1 MNRTIP
7 AILTTLPREM
17 KVLRAGLKVLGRRI
31 AVLVILLS
39 MTRSGVAAPPDDRP
53 IADCSF
59 LCRALKNDTNGA
71 VHCSASGWKRP
82 PRYSDEGSLSLYL
95 YVGPPLGRRLY
106 VNRQRDG
113 DLVFLRAGREPG
125 WPACEYPHF
134 RVFERGGLS
143 AWVFPFKKADDP
155 AWQKAAAELD
165 RTFAD
170 HPEWVNRVEGLLPP
184 DTPPRTERL
193 ADQMLAF
200 QTVRTDNA
208 VRLESLLGTG
218 GVRPDLEMG
227 TSVSLLH
234 RAAVANATNCVA
246 LLLERGADP
255 LRLDRF
261 GRTPR
266 EEALHHGALDAAAL
280 LPERPATSE
289 EPEPSE
295 GISGVCPC
303 QPTRCFFIID
313 D

>member
-1 MNRTIP
+1 M
-7 AILTTLPREM
+7 
-17 KVLRAGLKVLGRRI
+17 
-31 AVLVILLS
+31 LVILLS
-39 MTRSGVAAPPDDRP
+39 MTGSGVAAPPDS

-59 LCRALKNDTNGA
+59 LCRALKNGTNDA
-71 VHCSASGWKRP
+71 VHCTASGWKRP
-82 PRYSDEGSLSLYL
+82 LHYSDEGSLSLYL
-95 YVGPPLGRRLY
+95 YVGLGPPLGRRLY

-125 WPACEYPHF
+125 WPASEYAHF
-134 RVFERGGLS
+134 KVFERGGLS

-184 DTPPRTERL
+184 DTPPRTEQF
-193 ADQMLAF
+193 AAPVKAF
-200 QTVRTDNA
+200 QAVRADNA
-208 VRLESLLGTG
+208 VLLESLLGTG

-227 TSVSLLH
+227 TRASLLH

-255 LRLDRF
+255 LWLDRF

-266 EEALHHGALDAAAL
+266 EEALLHGASEAAAL
-280 LPERPATSE
+280 LPERPI
-289 EPEPSE
+289 PEAKP
-295 GISGVCPC
+295 
-303 QPTRCFFIID
+303 
-313 D
+313 

>member
-1 MNRTIP
+1 M
-7 AILTTLPREM
+7 L
-17 KVLRAGLKVLGRRI
+17 VGLL
-31 AVLVILLS
+31 AA
-39 MTRSGVAAPPDDRP
+39 TRSGIAAPSGGGDM
-53 IADCSF
+53 ADLAF
-59 LCRALKNDTNGA
+59 LASALRVGTNDV
-71 VHCSASGWKRP
+71 VHCSASGWQRP

-125 WPACEYPHF
+125 WPASEYAHF
-134 RVFERGGLS
+134 KVFERGGLS

-184 DTPPRTERL
+184 DTPPRTEQF
-193 ADQMLAF
+193 AAPVKAF
-200 QTVRTDNA
+200 QAVRTDNA
-208 VRLESLLGTG
+208 VLLESLLGTG

-227 TSVSLLH
+227 TRASLLH

-255 LRLDRF
+255 LWLDGF

-266 EEALHHGALDAAAL
+266 EEALLHGAVEAAAL
-280 LPERPATSE
+280 LPERPA
-289 EPEPSE
+289 PETAP
-295 GISGVCPC
+295 
-303 QPTRCFFIID
+303 
-313 D
+313 

>member
-1 MNRTIP
+1 M
-7 AILTTLPREM
+7 L
-17 KVLRAGLKVLGRRI
+17 VGLL
-31 AVLVILLS
+31 AT
-39 MTRSGVAAPPDDRP
+39 TRSGIAAPSGGGDM
-53 IADCSF
+53 ADLAF
-59 LCRALKNDTNGA
+59 LASALRVGSNDV
-71 VHCSASGWKRP
+71 VHCSAGGRKRP
-82 PRYSDEGSLSLYL
+82 LRYSDESSISLFLWM
-95 YVGPPLGRRLY
+95 GPPLGGSVY
-106 VNRQRDG
+106 VNQQRDG

-143 AWVFPFKKADDP
+143 AWVFPFRKVDDP
-155 AWQKAAAELD
+155 VWRQAAAELD

-200 QTVRTDNA
+200 QAVRTDNA
-208 VRLESLLGTG
+208 VHLESLLGTG

-255 LRLDRF
+255 LRLDGF

-266 EEALHHGALDAAAL
+266 DEALLHGALEAAAL
-280 LPERPATSE
+280 LPERHATVE
-289 EPEPSE
+289 EPEA
-295 GISGVCPC
+295 SGKS
-303 QPTRCFFIID
+303 QP
-313 D
+313 